1 MIGLRSRQAPYYQ
14 YSTLDAEC
22 ARDAARRKAAEWF
35 SLSFD
40 SIFFAGDRGHPERN
54 RLSGGTR
61 EAPADSVF
69 VREIP
74 RPARENPAS
83 GMTPERTEFESG
95 LRRTLV
101 EFWEAEDHTY
111 DKGSNIFRE
120 SSLAKRTSTSVVK
133 TSSPK
138 PDGPGCRVALIGF
151 GIVGRS
157 VAKILC
163 EGQSSSLRL
172 TCICNRNVERK
183 KQAWVPS
190 DVTWT
195 DDVQSVLQSDADVVI
210 ELIGG
215 LTPAEQIVRGALEAG
230 KSVVTA
236 NKQLIARH
244 GTELLQLA
252 ASKGCQ
258 LEFGASVAGGV
269 PVLPAL
275 RTGLCGDRLH
285 GIAGILN
292 GTCNYI
298 LSRIE
303 SARIP
308 FSEALEEAQARGYA
322 EADASEDLD
331 GGDAR
336 AKLTI
341 LALAGLHTQVAPES
355 IRARTIRT
363 LDAIDFDYAAQLGCT
378 IRQIS
383 RADLKGDTLFAE
395 VGPCLVASDSPFGR
409 VQRNLNLVL
418 TSGQYGGDMAFL
430 GAGAGG
436 DPTAVAVV
444 SDVMFVAQRLRA
456 EKQAAASTMAAAQIS
471 SPTISSDFETP
482 WYLRF
487 FVRDQPGIVARLAQ
501 ILARHHLNI
510 DSLLQ
515 KPGFEKSSLP
525 FVITLEPCRDSQL
538 HPALEEMSGLEF
550 TLRPCLCLPILK

>member
-1 MIGLRSRQAPYYQ
+1 MNLP
-14 YSTLDAEC
+14 EN
-22 ARDAARRKAAEWF
+22 KAKD
-35 SLSFD
+35 LQQ
-40 SIFFAGDRGHPERN
+40 
-54 RLSGGTR
+54 
-61 EAPADSVF
+61 
-69 VREIP
+69 
-74 RPARENPAS
+74 
-83 GMTPERTEFESG
+83 
-95 LRRTLV
+95 
-101 EFWEAEDHTY
+101 
-111 DKGSNIFRE
+111 
-120 SSLAKRTSTSVVK
+120 AKREGSDT
-133 TSSPK
+133 
-138 PDGPGCRVALIGF
+138 CRVALIGF
-151 GIVGRS
+151 GTVGRA

-163 EGQSSSLRL
+163 EGTGALRL
-172 TCICNRNVERK
+172 THICNRNVERK
-183 KQAWVPS
+183 KQPWVPS
-190 DVTWT
+190 SVIWT
-195 DDVQSVLQSDADVVI
+195 DEVQSVLNSDVQIVI

-215 LTPAEQIVRGALEAG
+215 LNPAEQIVRGALEAG

-244 GTELLQLA
+244 GPDLLQFA
-252 ASKGCQ
+252 AAHGAQ

-303 SARIP
+303 NARIP

-336 AKLTI
+336 AKLAI
-341 LALAGLHTQVAPES
+341 LALAGLHTQVAPETV
-355 IRARTIRT
+355 RARTIRSV
-363 LDAIDFDYAAQLGCT
+363 DAVDFDYAAELECT

-383 RADLKGDTLFAE
+383 RADLKGETLFAE
-395 VGPCLVASDSPFGR
+395 VGPCLVPTDSPFGR
-409 VQRNLNLVL
+409 VQRNLNLVV
-418 TSGQYGGDMAFL
+418 TSGQYSGDMAFL

-444 SDVMFVAQRLRA
+444 SDLMFVAEGLSA
-456 EKQAAASTMAAAQIS
+456 GAAKGGAVSDVST
-471 SPTISSDFETP
+471 PEISSDFETP

-501 ILARHHLNI
+501 IMAAHHLNI

-515 KPGFEKSSLP
+515 KPGFAKASLP
-525 FVITLEPCRDSQL
+525 FVITLEPCRDSVL
-538 HPALEEMSGLEF
+538 HPALQEMAELDFSI
-550 TLRPCLCLPILK
+550 RPCLCLPILR

>member
-1 MIGLRSRQAPYYQ
+1 MIEN
-14 YSTLDAEC
+14 STFTAGDSLPKQTSKPVA
-22 ARDAARRKAAEWF
+22 KAA
-35 SLSFD
+35 
-40 SIFFAGDRGHPERN
+40 
-54 RLSGGTR
+54 T
-61 EAPADSVF
+61 
-69 VREIP
+69 
-74 RPARENPAS
+74 
-83 GMTPERTEFESG
+83 
-95 LRRTLV
+95 
-101 EFWEAEDHTY
+101 
-111 DKGSNIFRE
+111 
-120 SSLAKRTSTSVVK
+120 AKSQ
-133 TSSPK
+133 K
-138 PDGPGCRVALIGF
+138 PDSACRVALIGF
-151 GIVGRS
+151 GTVGRA

-163 EGQSSSLRL
+163 ESGDGSLRL
-172 TCICNRNVERK
+172 THICNRNVERK

-190 DVTWT
+190 DVIWT
-195 DDVQSVLQSDADVVI
+195 DDVQAVLKSDAQIVI

-215 LTPAEQIVRGALEAG
+215 LNPAEQIVRSALGSG

-244 GTELLQLA
+244 GPDLLQLA
-252 ASKGCQ
+252 SSKGCQ
-258 LEFGASVAGGV
+258 IEFGASVAGGV
-269 PVLPAL
+269 PVLPSL
-275 RTGLCGDRLH
+275 RTGLCGDKLH

-303 SARIP
+303 NARIP

-336 AKLTI
+336 AKLAI
-341 LALAGLHTQVAPES
+341 LALAGLHSRVAPES
-355 IRARTIRT
+355 VRARTIRAI
-363 LDAIDFDYAAQLGCT
+363 DAVDFDYAAELGCT

-383 RADLKGDTLFAE
+383 RADLKERTLFAD
-395 VGPCLVASDSPFGR
+395 VGPCLVPTDSPFGR

-444 SDVMFVAQRLRA
+444 SDLMFVAQSLSAGGGKRDV
-456 EKQAAASTMAAAQIS
+456 ASRVSTPA
-471 SPTISSDFETP
+471 ISSDFETP

-501 ILARHHLNI
+501 ILAAHRLNI

-525 FVITLEPCRDSQL
+525 FVITLEPCRDSLL
-538 HPALEEMSGLEF
+538 HPALEEMAGLEF
-550 TLRPCLCLPILK
+550 AVRPCLCLPILR

>member
-1 MIGLRSRQAPYYQ
+1 MQFP
-14 YSTLDAEC
+14 
-22 ARDAARRKAAEWF
+22 RDASR
-35 SLSFD
+35 
-40 SIFFAGDRGHPERN
+40 
-54 RLSGGTR
+54 
-61 EAPADSVF
+61 
-69 VREIP
+69 
-74 RPARENPAS
+74 
-83 GMTPERTEFESG
+83 
-95 LRRTLV
+95 
-101 EFWEAEDHTY
+101 TY
-111 DKGSNIFRE
+111 DRE
-120 SSLAKRTSTSVVK
+120 SFFQSETEIILTKTPTQRAAKAVTH
-133 TSSPK
+133 SSSE
-138 PDGPGCRVALIGF
+138 CRVALIGF
-151 GIVGRS
+151 GTVGRA

-163 EGQSSSLRL
+163 ESGDRSLRL
-172 TCICNRNVERK
+172 THICNRNVEKK
-183 KQAWVPS
+183 KQPWVPGG
-190 DVTWT
+190 VIWT
-195 DDVQSVLQSDADVVI
+195 DDVQSVLYSDVQIVI

-215 LTPAEQIVRGALEAG
+215 LTPAEQIVRGALQAG

-244 GTELLQLA
+244 GPDLLQLA
-252 ASKGCQ
+252 ASCGCQ

-303 SARIP
+303 NARIP

-336 AKLTI
+336 AKLAI
-341 LALAGLHTQVAPES
+341 LALAGLHTRVTPETV
-355 IRARTIRT
+355 RARTIRAV
-363 LDAIDFDYAAQLGCT
+363 DAVDFDYAAEMECT

-383 RADLKGDTLFAE
+383 RARLEGETLFAD
-395 VGPCLVASDSPFGR
+395 VGPCLVPADSPFGR

-444 SDVMFVAQRLRA
+444 SDLMFVA
-456 EKQAAASTMAAAQIS
+456 KSVGASGGKREVASNVSTPA
-471 SPTISSDFETP
+471 ISSDFETP

-487 FVRDQPGIVARLAQ
+487 FVRDRPGIVARLAE
-501 ILARHHLNI
+501 ILAAHHLNI

-515 KPGFEKSSLP
+515 KPGFEKSALP
-525 FVITLEPCRDSQL
+525 FVITLEPCRDSSL
-538 HPALEEMSGLEF
+538 HPALEEMSKLDF
-550 TLRPCLCLPILK
+550 AIRPCLCLPILR

>member
-1 MIGLRSRQAPYYQ
+1 LPKRSSKPI
-14 YSTLDAEC
+14 AE
-22 ARDAARRKAAEWF
+22 ADAAQRQEKSAA
-35 SLSFD
+35 S
-40 SIFFAGDRGHPERN
+40 
-54 RLSGGTR
+54 
-61 EAPADSVF
+61 
-69 VREIP
+69 
-74 RPARENPAS
+74 
-83 GMTPERTEFESG
+83 
-95 LRRTLV
+95 
-101 EFWEAEDHTY
+101 
-111 DKGSNIFRE
+111 
-120 SSLAKRTSTSVVK
+120 
-133 TSSPK
+133 
-138 PDGPGCRVALIGF
+138 RVALIGF
-151 GIVGRS
+151 GTVGRA

-163 EGQSSSLRL
+163 ENADPSLRL
-172 TCICNRNVERK
+172 THICNRNVESK
-183 KQAWVPS
+183 KQPWVPS
-190 DVTWT
+190 DVIWT
-195 DDVQSVLQSDADVVI
+195 DDVESVLKSDVDIVI

-215 LTPAEQIVRGALEAG
+215 LDPAGKIVRSALEAG

-244 GTELLQLA
+244 GSDLLQLA
-252 ASKGCQ
+252 RSKGCQ
-258 LEFGASVAGGV
+258 IEFGASVAGGV

-331 GGDAR
+331 GGDAC
-336 AKLTI
+336 AKLAI
-341 LALAGLHTQVAPES
+341 LALAGLHVRVAPES
-355 IRARTIRT
+355 VRARTIRAV
-363 LDAIDFDYAAQLGCT
+363 DAVDFDYAAELGCT

-383 RADLKGDTLFAE
+383 RAVMKDSAREKTLFAE
-395 VGPCLVASDSPFGR
+395 VGPCLVSTESPFGR

-444 SDVMFVAQRLRA
+444 SDVMFVAQNLSSGAGKRDV
-456 EKQAAASTMAAAQIS
+456 ASYVST
-471 SPTISSDFETP
+471 PVISSDFETP

-501 ILARHHLNI
+501 IMAAHHLNI

-515 KPGFEKSSLP
+515 KPGFDKASLP
-525 FVITLEPCRDSQL
+525 FVITLEPCRDSSL
-538 HPALEEMSGLEF
+538 RPALEEMAGLDF
-550 TLRPCLCLPILK
+550 SIRPCLCLPILR

>member
-1 MIGLRSRQAPYYQ
+1 M
-14 YSTLDAEC
+14 
-22 ARDAARRKAAEWF
+22 
-35 SLSFD
+35 
-40 SIFFAGDRGHPERN
+40 
-54 RLSGGTR
+54 
-61 EAPADSVF
+61 
-69 VREIP
+69 
-74 RPARENPAS
+74 
-83 GMTPERTEFESG
+83 
-95 LRRTLV
+95 
-101 EFWEAEDHTY
+101 
-111 DKGSNIFRE
+111 
-120 SSLAKRTSTSVVK
+120 
-133 TSSPK
+133 
-138 PDGPGCRVALIGF
+138 ALIGF
-151 GIVGRS
+151 GTVGRA

-163 EGQSSSLRL
+163 DLDRGSIRL
-172 TCICNRNVERK
+172 THICNRNVERK
-183 KQAWVPS
+183 KQAWVPQ
-190 DVTWT
+190 DVIWT
-195 DDVQSVLQSDADVVI
+195 DDVESTLNSDADIVI

-215 LTPAEQIVRGALEAG
+215 LTPAEQIVRSALSSG
-230 KSVVTA
+230 KSVITA

-244 GTELLQLA
+244 GPDLLELA
-252 ASKGCQ
+252 ARHEVQ

-336 AKLTI
+336 AKLAI
-341 LALAGLHTQVAPES
+341 LALSGLHTRVAPES
-355 IRARTIRT
+355 VRARTIRAV
-363 LDAIDFDYAAQLGCT
+363 DAVDFDYAAELGCT

-383 RADLKGDTLFAE
+383 RADLKADTLLAE
-395 VGPCLVASDSPFGR
+395 VGPCLVPTDSPFGR

-444 SDVMFVAQRLRA
+444 SDVMFVAQRLTGAGANRDVSRDICA
-456 EKQAAASTMAAAQIS
+456 PKV
-471 SPTISSDFETP
+471 SSDFETP

-501 ILARHHLNI
+501 IMAVHRLNI

-515 KPGFEKSSLP
+515 KPGFDKASLP
-525 FVITLEPCRDSQL
+525 FVITLEPCRDSAL
-538 HPALEEMSGLEF
+538 HPALEEMA
-550 TLRPCLCLPILK
+550 TLDFAIRPCLCLPILR

>member
-1 MIGLRSRQAPYYQ
+1 MSETDFLPKRISKP
-14 YSTLDAEC
+14 
-22 ARDAARRKAAEWF
+22 AAKAATQQ
-35 SLSFD
+35 
-40 SIFFAGDRGHPERN
+40 RQ
-54 RLSGGTR
+54 
-61 EAPADSVF
+61 
-69 VREIP
+69 
-74 RPARENPAS
+74 
-83 GMTPERTEFESG
+83 ERTS
-95 LRRTLV
+95 
-101 EFWEAEDHTY
+101 A
-111 DKGSNIFRE
+111 
-120 SSLAKRTSTSVVK
+120 
-133 TSSPK
+133 
-138 PDGPGCRVALIGF
+138 CRVALIGF
-151 GIVGRS
+151 GTVGRA

-163 EGQSSSLRL
+163 ENGDRSLRL
-172 TCICNRNVERK
+172 THICNRNVEKK
-183 KQAWVPS
+183 KQPWVPS
-190 DVTWT
+190 DVIWT
-195 DDVQSVLQSDADVVI
+195 DAVESVLKSDDVDIVI

-215 LTPAEQIVRGALEAG
+215 LNPAEQIVRSALESG

-244 GTELLQLA
+244 GSELLQLA
-252 ASKGCQ
+252 RSKGCQ
-258 LEFGASVAGGV
+258 IEFGASVAGGV

-303 SARIP
+303 NARIP

-336 AKLTI
+336 AKLAI

-355 IRARTIRT
+355 VRARTIRT
-363 LDAIDFDYAAQLGCT
+363 VDAVDFDYAAELGCT

-383 RADLKGDTLFAE
+383 RADLKENTLFAE
-395 VGPCLVASDSPFGR
+395 VGPCLVPADSPFGR
-409 VQRNLNLVL
+409 VQKNLNLVL

-444 SDVMFVAQRLRA
+444 SDLMFVAQNIS
-456 EKQAAASTMAAAQIS
+456 ASAGKRDVASYVST
-471 SPTISSDFETP
+471 PGISSDFETP

-501 ILARHHLNI
+501 ILAAHHLNI

-515 KPGFEKSSLP
+515 KPGFDKASLP
-525 FVITLEPCRDSQL
+525 FVITLEPCRDSLL

-550 TLRPCLCLPILK
+550 AIRPCLCLPILR

>member
-1 MIGLRSRQAPYYQ
+1 M
-14 YSTLDAEC
+14 
-22 ARDAARRKAAEWF
+22 
-35 SLSFD
+35 
-40 SIFFAGDRGHPERN
+40 
-54 RLSGGTR
+54 
-61 EAPADSVF
+61 
-69 VREIP
+69 
-74 RPARENPAS
+74 
-83 GMTPERTEFESG
+83 
-95 LRRTLV
+95 
-101 EFWEAEDHTY
+101 
-111 DKGSNIFRE
+111 
-120 SSLAKRTSTSVVK
+120 
-133 TSSPK
+133 
-138 PDGPGCRVALIGF
+138 
-151 GIVGRS
+151 GRA

-163 EGQSSSLRL
+163 ESGDKSLRL
-172 TCICNRNVERK
+172 THICNRNVERK
-183 KQAWVPS
+183 KQTWVPA
-190 DVTWT
+190 DVVWT
-195 DDVQSVLQSDADVVI
+195 DDVASVLSSDVDVVI

-215 LTPAEQIVRGALEAG
+215 LNPAEQIVRSALEAG

-244 GTELLQLA
+244 GPDLLELA
-252 ASKGCQ
+252 AKKGVR

-275 RTGLCGDRLH
+275 RTGLSGDRLH
-285 GIAGILN
+285 GISGILN

-303 SARIP
+303 NARIP

-336 AKLTI
+336 AKLAI
-341 LALAGLHTQVAPES
+341 LALAGLHTRVEPES
-355 IRARTIRT
+355 VRARTIRP
-363 LDAIDFDYAAQLGCT
+363 LDAVDFDYAAQLGCT

-395 VGPCLVASDSPFGR
+395 VGPCLVRSDSPFGR

-444 SDVMFVAQRLRA
+444 SDVKFVAESLSGGRRKNSDEIFTA
-456 EKQAAASTMAAAQIS
+456 KIS
-471 SPTISSDFETP
+471 CDFETA

-501 ILARHHLNI
+501 IMAGHRLNI

-515 KPGFEKSSLP
+515 KPGFDKASLP
-525 FVITLEPCRDSQL
+525 FVITLEPCRDSML
-538 HPALEEMSGLEF
+538 HPALEEMMGSGF
-550 TLRPCLCLPILK
+550 RTAADVVSAHP

>member
-1 MIGLRSRQAPYYQ
+1 MAKQTSERATTAISSGK
-14 YSTLDAEC
+14 
-22 ARDAARRKAAEWF
+22 RDGA
-35 SLSFD
+35 
-40 SIFFAGDRGHPERN
+40 
-54 RLSGGTR
+54 
-61 EAPADSVF
+61 
-69 VREIP
+69 
-74 RPARENPAS
+74 
-83 GMTPERTEFESG
+83 
-95 LRRTLV
+95 
-101 EFWEAEDHTY
+101 
-111 DKGSNIFRE
+111 
-120 SSLAKRTSTSVVK
+120 
-133 TSSPK
+133 
-138 PDGPGCRVALIGF
+138 CRIALIGF
-151 GIVGRS
+151 GTVGRA

-163 EGQSSSLRL
+163 ESGHPSLRL
-172 TCICNRNVERK
+172 THICNRNVQRK
-183 KQAWVPS
+183 KQDWVPA
-190 DVTWT
+190 DVVWT
-195 DDVQSVLQSDADVVI
+195 EDIESVLKSDADIVI

-215 LTPAEQIVRGALEAG
+215 LNPAEQIVRKALESG

-236 NKQLIARH
+236 NKQLIARC
-244 GTELLQLA
+244 GPDLLQLA

-303 SARIP
+303 NARVP

-336 AKLTI
+336 AKLAI
-341 LALAGLHTQVAPES
+341 LALAGLRTRVEPES
-355 IRARTIRT
+355 IRARTIRPV
-363 LDAIDFDYAAQLGCT
+363 DAVDFDYAADLGCT

-383 RADLKGDTLFAE
+383 RADLKEGRLLAD
-395 VGPCLVASDSPFGR
+395 VGPCLVPSDSPFGR

-444 SDVMFVAQRLRA
+444 SDVMFVAQGLAGGKRDV
-456 EKQAAASTMAAAQIS
+456 ASSVSTLG
-471 SPTISSDFETP
+471 ISSDFETP

-501 ILARHHLNI
+501 ILADHRLNI

-525 FVITLEPCRDSQL
+525 FVITLEPCHDSQL
-538 HPALEEMSGLEF
+538 HPALERMAGLDF
-550 TLRPCLCLPILK
+550 AIRPCLCLPILR

>member
-1 MIGLRSRQAPYYQ
+1 LAN
-14 YSTLDAEC
+14 T
-22 ARDAARRKAAEWF
+22 
-35 SLSFD
+35 
-40 SIFFAGDRGHPERN
+40 
-54 RLSGGTR
+54 T
-61 EAPADSVF
+61 
-69 VREIP
+69 
-74 RPARENPAS
+74 PAS
-83 GMTPERTEFESG
+83 GTSASPV
-95 LRRTLV
+95 RRGGAA
-101 EFWEAEDHTY
+101 F
-111 DKGSNIFRE
+111 
-120 SSLAKRTSTSVVK
+120 
-133 TSSPK
+133 
-138 PDGPGCRVALIGF
+138 RVALIGF
-151 GIVGRS
+151 GTVGRA

-163 EGQSSSLRL
+163 ETKSETITL
-172 TCICNRNVERK
+172 THICNRNVTRK
-183 KQAWVPS
+183 KQSWVPGS
-190 DVTWT
+190 IVWTEDVEA
-195 DDVQSVLQSDADVVI
+195 VLQSDADVVI

-215 LTPAEQIVRGALEAG
+215 LIPAEQIVRKALESG

-244 GTELLQLA
+244 GTDLLQLA
-252 ASKGCQ
+252 ARKGCQ

-275 RTGLCGDRLH
+275 RTGLSGDRLH
-285 GIAGILN
+285 GISGILN

-303 SARIP
+303 SARIT

-336 AKLTI
+336 AKLAI
-341 LALAGLHTQVAPES
+341 LALAGLHTKVLPES
-355 IRARTIRT
+355 VRARTIRAV
-363 LDAIDFDYAAQLGCT
+363 DAVDFDYAAELGCT

-383 RADLKGDTLFAE
+383 RAEAKGDKLFAD
-395 VGPCLVASDSPFGR
+395 VGPCIVPTDSPFGR

-444 SDVMFVAQRLRA
+444 SDVQFIAEGLARGKRDVASYV
-456 EKQAAASTMAAAQIS
+456 STVGIS
-471 SPTISSDFETP
+471 ADFETP

-501 ILARHHLNI
+501 ILADHHLNI
-510 DSLLQ
+510 DALLQ
-515 KPGFEKSSLP
+515 KPGFEKTSLP
-525 FVITLEPCRDSQL
+525 FVITLEPCRDAQL
-538 HPALEEMSGLEF
+538 QPALEKMSGLEF

>member
-1 MIGLRSRQAPYYQ
+1 MTG
-14 YSTLDAEC
+14 
-22 ARDAARRKAAEWF
+22 
-35 SLSFD
+35 
-40 SIFFAGDRGHPERN
+40 RN
-54 RLSGGTR
+54 
-61 EAPADSVF
+61 SV
-69 VREIP
+69 P
-74 RPARENPAS
+74 
-83 GMTPERTEFESG
+83 
-95 LRRTLV
+95 
-101 EFWEAEDHTY
+101 
-111 DKGSNIFRE
+111 
-120 SSLAKRTSTSVVK
+120 
-133 TSSPK
+133 
-138 PDGPGCRVALIGF
+138 VALIGF
-151 GIVGRS
+151 GTVGRA

-163 EGQSSSLRL
+163 ENSGGSLRL
-172 TCICNRNVERK
+172 THICNRNVEKK
-183 KQAWVPS
+183 KQPWVPS
-190 DVTWT
+190 DVIWT
-195 DDVQSVLQSDADVVI
+195 NDVQLVLDSDVQIVI

-215 LTPAEQIVRGALEAG
+215 LNPAEQIVRGALGLG

-244 GTELLQLA
+244 GPDLLQLA
-252 ASKGCQ
+252 SSKGCR

-303 SARIP
+303 NARIP

-336 AKLTI
+336 AKLAI
-341 LALAGLHTQVAPES
+341 LALAGLQTRVAPES
-355 IRARTIRT
+355 VRARTIRAI
-363 LDAIDFDYAAQLGCT
+363 DAVDFDYAAELGCT

-383 RADLKGDTLFAE
+383 RADLKDNTLFAD
-395 VGPCLVASDSPFGR
+395 VGPCVVPTDSPFGR

-418 TSGQYGGDMAFL
+418 TSGQYGGDMVFL

-444 SDVMFVAQRLRA
+444 SDLMFVAQSLSAGGGKRDDA
-456 EKQAAASTMAAAQIS
+456 GQVSAPEISTPKILT
-471 SPTISSDFETP
+471 PEISSDFETP

-501 ILARHHLNI
+501 ILAAHHLNI

-515 KPGFEKSSLP
+515 KPGFDKSSLP
-525 FVITLEPCRDSQL
+525 FVITLEPCRDSLL
-538 HPALEEMSGLEF
+538 HPALEEMAGLEF
-550 TLRPCLCLPILK
+550 SIRPCLCLPILR

>member
-1 MIGLRSRQAPYYQ
+1 MPPKRMPDVVIRQNGLQ
-14 YSTLDAEC
+14 
-22 ARDAARRKAAEWF
+22 F
-35 SLSFD
+35 
-40 SIFFAGDRGHPERN
+40 RGM
-54 RLSGGTR
+54 SGGTYHR
-61 EAPADSVF
+61 TFISQRGALPKQPIKTEGGPSFKDEDQQSC
-69 VREIP
+69 
-74 RPARENPAS
+74 AR
-83 GMTPERTEFESG
+83 
-95 LRRTLV
+95 
-101 EFWEAEDHTY
+101 
-111 DKGSNIFRE
+111 
-120 SSLAKRTSTSVVK
+120 
-133 TSSPK
+133 
-138 PDGPGCRVALIGF
+138 RVALIGF
-151 GIVGRS
+151 GTVGRA

-163 EGQSSSLRL
+163 GEASKSLRL
-172 TCICNRNVERK
+172 THICNRNIERK
-183 KQAWVPS
+183 KQDWVPG
-190 DVTWT
+190 DVTWSE
-195 DDVQSVLQSDADVVI
+195 DVDAVLRSDAEIVI

-215 LTPAEQIVRGALEAG
+215 LNPAEKIVRQALQSG

-244 GTELLQLA
+244 GPELLQLA
-252 ASKGCQ
+252 ARNGVH

-275 RTGLCGDRLH
+275 RAGLSGDCLH

-336 AKLTI
+336 AKLAI
-341 LALAGLHTQVAPES
+341 LALAGLHTHVIPES
-355 IRARTIRT
+355 IRARTIRAV
-363 LDAIDFDYAAQLGCT
+363 DAVDFDYSAELGCT

-395 VGPCLVASDSPFGR
+395 VGPCLVPTDSPFGR

-436 DPTAVAVV
+436 DTTAVAVV
-444 SDVMFVAQRLRA
+444 SDLMFIAHGLRRSKTESQERL
-456 EKQAAASTMAAAQIS
+456 STPAV
-471 SPTISSDFETP
+471 SSDFETA

-501 ILARHHLNI
+501 IFAAHHLNI
-510 DSLLQ
+510 DALLQ

-525 FVITLEPCRDSQL
+525 FVITLEPCRDSML
-538 HPALEEMSGLEF
+538 HPALQEMAGLEF
-550 TLRPCLCLPILK
+550 ATRPCLCLPILR